1 MAANLTNEINAQD
14 KDKLS
19 ECISEARRMGLAIDP
34 PDINR
39 SDKLFTVVE
48 GRIVYGLLGIKGLGR
63 GPADEIVSKRKEG
76 GPYKNLMDFLGRVD
90 IKAVGKSV
98 IERLIQTGAFDRLGT
113 ARETLLGNFE
123 RAVEYAQSVN
133 DDKKFGQGSLFG
145 DTGEKEY
152 PDFEFETFPE
162 AGRSEKLKTE
172 KELIG
177 FYFSGHPMDEY
188 RELWQR
194 AVRADLGHPENFI
207 PGVQILV
214 GLLKNIRPV
223 TTSRGDRMAFATL
236 EDYNGEIELAFF
248 KDVWQKCQGKAEA
261 DRVVILRGKI
271 DYQQSRDKHSFTVD
285 EYLEPDE
292 AEKSIKEGEAQARKW
307 DRYRN
312 IRKYA
317 KALDL
322 NLLDL
327 GSPANAEPG
336 TYTVFGILKS
346 YRTHVDK
353 KGKEMA
359 FGTLQDERGEIDLVF
374 FARTWENCKAL
385 AAVDEML
392 ALKGTVDTAADT
404 KQGRISFVVSSMQ
417 DVNRLVRLAAKK
429 AAEDNSQTSTEVS
442 PEETG
447 PAVAQDEEPVTYR
460 EIHVRLVPDA
470 AHNEPVLRS
479 LKVCLEEHP
488 GSCPVYIHVPV
499 SSEEKVIRTA
509 EQINAGVSASIDALS
524 ECTAVA
530 DVWGAR

>member
-1 MAANLTNEINAQD
+1 ME
-14 KDKLS
+14 
-19 ECISEARRMGLAIDP
+19 
-34 PDINR
+34 
-39 SDKLFTVVE
+39 
-48 GRIVYGLLGIKGLGR
+48 
-63 GPADEIVSKRKEG
+63 
-76 GPYKNLMDFLGRVD
+76 
-90 IKAVGKSV
+90 
-98 IERLIQTGAFDRLGT
+98 
-113 ARETLLGNFE
+113 
-123 RAVEYAQSVN
+123 
-133 DDKKFGQGSLFG
+133 
-145 DTGEKEY
+145 
-152 PDFEFETFPE
+152 
-162 AGRSEKLKTE
+162 
-172 KELIG
+172 
-177 FYFSGHPMDEY
+177 EY
-188 RELWQR
+188 RELWQK
-194 AVRADLGHPENFI
+194 AVKVDLGHPEHFI
-207 PGVQILV
+207 PGAQLLV

-248 KDVWQKCQGKAEA
+248 KDIWQKCQGKVEA
-261 DRVVILRGKI
+261 GRVAILRGKI

-292 AEKSIKEGEAQARKW
+292 AEKSIKEAEAQARKW

-317 KALDL
+317 KELDL

-327 GSPANAEPG
+327 GGGGAANAEPG

-392 ALKGTVDTAADT
+392 ALKGTVDPAADT
-404 KQGRISFVVSSMQ
+404 KLGRISFVVSSMQ
-417 DVNRLVRLAAKK
+417 DVNRLVRSAAKK
-429 AAEDNSQTSTEVS
+429 AAEGNSQTSTEVS

-447 PAVAQDEEPVTYR
+447 PAVAQNEEPVLYR

-509 EQINAGVSASIDALS
+509 EQINAGVPASIDALS